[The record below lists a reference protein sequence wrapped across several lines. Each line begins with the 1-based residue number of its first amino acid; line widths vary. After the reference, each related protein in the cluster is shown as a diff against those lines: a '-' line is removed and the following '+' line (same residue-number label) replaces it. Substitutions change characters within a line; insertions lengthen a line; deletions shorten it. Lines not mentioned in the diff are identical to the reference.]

1 MAVQRLVRAIYHS
14 SWYSCREKAGN
25 MLGDHLSIFLERK
38 VTSIQ
43 QMDLAV
49 WQILLERLCTV
60 GSKDGIILAP
70 HGQERRLM
78 LPEVLLP
85 LCIALQIGAIVFQE
99 GQLDAGIARTLQ
111 PPLLKR
117 PRTQTDMGLFAHPP
131 GG

>member
-1 MAVQRLVRAIYHS
+1 MYHS

-49 WQILLERLCTV
+49 WQILLERLCPV

-85 LCIALQIGAIVFQE
+85 LCIALQIGAIVFEE
-99 GQLDAGIARTLQ
+99 GQIERIGELLDTWTIAIAV
-111 PPLLKR
+111 
-117 PRTQTDMGLFAHPP
+117 PRIIWCHHMEVFGECRKQV
-131 GG
+131 

>member
-1 MAVQRLVRAIYHS
+1 
-14 SWYSCREKAGN
+14 

-49 WQILLERLCTV
+49 WQILLERLCPV

-78 LPEVLLP
+78 LPEVLLFFVSI
-85 LCIALQIGAIVFQE
+85 CANV
-99 GQLDAGIARTLQ
+99 DN
-111 PPLLKR
+111 KV
-117 PRTQTDMGLFAHPP
+117 
-131 GG
+131 

>member
-1 MAVQRLVRAIYHS
+1 
-14 SWYSCREKAGN
+14 

-49 WQILLERLCTV
+49 WQILLERLCPV

-85 LCIALQIGAIVFQE
+85 LCIALQIGAIVFEE
-99 GQLDAGIARTLQ
+99 GQLDVGIAWTIQ
-111 PPLLKR
+111 SLLIKR
-117 PRTQTDMGLFAHPP
+117 PGIRTDMVLFAHPL
-131 GG
+131 GV

>member
-49 WQILLERLCTV
+49 WQILLERLCPV

-70 HGQERRLM
+70 HGQERRLVFSGGT
-78 LPEVLLP
+78 LPFFLSLP
-85 LCIALQIGAIVFQE
+85 ICAIGFE
-99 GQLDAGIARTLQ
+99 E
-111 PPLLKR
+111 
-117 PRTQTDMGLFAHPP
+117 
-131 GG
+131 

>member
-1 MAVQRLVRAIYHS
+1 MYHS

-49 WQILLERLCTV
+49 WQILLERLCPV

-85 LCIALQIGAIVFQE
+85 LCIALQIGAIVFEE
-99 GQLDAGIARTLQ
+99 GQTERIGELLDTWTIAIAVTRIIWCHYM
-111 PPLLKR
+111 
-117 PRTQTDMGLFAHPP
+117 DLFAECRKQV
-131 GG
+131 